1 MLTNS
6 IDAHADLELGPSTP
20 PTESDLVPVMD
31 SITTSPDDSSMP
43 RQAISTG
50 HLQLRPAVETQD
62 ASWPHT
68 TTYTPPN
75 CHSSTEAPNRS
86 APNQSTKLTTTRT
99 GQKRPLPS
107 TRLKG
112 SIHKPFRSPLRTAQ
126 PTDTKPATVTMKKN
140 TEHVPRVKGTTT
152 MTPTL
157 ASTSISMLPT
167 LQTPSKPLTTN
178 PLSVGKRA
186 QFRPPLSRSHQ
197 GPPLSDTAYGRLI
210 QIQILQARVTELQSS
225 IRKGQQILKQQQK
238 NETPIE
244 ELTAKWKKA
253 SQEGARVLLEKY
265 IEQQNAFGG
274 WGDNDDNRSDDRMS
288 IDRGFHGYGPQHLPW
303 SYNTDM
309 PMDGVSNLHELGPE
323 GLQALEE
330 YIEHQDV
337 QQDLPTIEEAIR
349 SRTRPEV
356 TAMTRPPTKM
366 TTMQKLLL
374 GLGIDLDVIGYD
386 PEQDTFIS

>member
-1 MLTNS
+1 MSSQDGLFNQ
-6 IDAHADLELGPSTP
+6 ELGPSTP

-31 SITTSPDDSSMP
+31 SSTTSPDDSSMP

-86 APNQSTKLTTTRT
+86 APNQSAKLTTTRT

-140 TEHVPRVKGTTT
+140 AEHVPRVKGTTT

-157 ASTSISMLPT
+157 ASTSISMPPT
-167 LQTPSKPLTTN
+167 LRAPSKPLTTN

-197 GPPLSDTAYGRLI
+197 GPTSNDTAYGRLI
-210 QIQILQARVTELQSS
+210 QIQTLQAR
-225 IRKGQQILKQQQK
+225 
-238 NETPIE
+238 TPIE

-265 IEQQNAFGG
+265 IEQQSAFGG

-288 IDRGFHGYGPQHLPW
+288 IDRGSHGYGPQHLPW
-303 SYNTDM
+303 SYYTDM

-337 QQDLPTIEEAIR
+337 QQDLPTVEEAIR
-349 SRTRPEV
+349 SRTRPE
-356 TAMTRPPTKM
+356 
-366 TTMQKLLL
+366 
-374 GLGIDLDVIGYD
+374 
-386 PEQDTFIS
+386 